1 MEDFLGE
8 IYDLFKSFYGEY
20 LSYYLWGYDPITEAY
35 TNPNIYNMVGLVTI
49 IVSLIMVVLFYYIFS
64 HPRLSKWWSWLIT
77 SGINALIALFVAYG
91 VVETKRING
100 YIPDSLNEMISGA
113 ECWGFGIA
121 NIFVSII
128 LFILLSLMLKWGS
141 KDAKFVPF

>member
-8 IYDLFKSFYGEY
+8 IYDLFKSFYGEN

-64 HPRLSKWWSWLIT
+64 K
-77 SGINALIALFVAYG
+77 
-91 VVETKRING
+91 
-100 YIPDSLNEMISGA
+100 
-113 ECWGFGIA
+113 
-121 NIFVSII
+121 
-128 LFILLSLMLKWGS
+128 
-141 KDAKFVPF
+141 